1 MSISAQDGDG
11 ASLRF
16 EPQAQTRPRLLPL
29 EGGRNFR
36 DLGGY
41 PAADGKTVR
50 WGKLYRSGAM
60 TNLTEAD
67 YRYLTGL
74 GLRVVS
80 DFRSNEERD
89 DEPARWE
96 TVQGV
101 DYRAWDYSREDETD
115 GRVSLTSL
123 LVQPGM
129 TPEKVRAIVI
139 RNYSDI
145 VEQHKEKFADLF
157 QRLALGEVPLVFNC
171 SAGKDRTGVAAALV
185 LVALEVPVDCIVED
199 YALSERL
206 VDFEAEL
213 LNSNPREP
221 DRDDELFEWVAN
233 APIEQVRPL
242 LRSEPA
248 YLEAAFRHMDETYG
262 GAMSYIRAELGVDDR
277 SLSGIRSLLLE

>member
-1 MSISAQDGDG
+1 MTISAQDGDG
-11 ASLRF
+11 SNLGF
-16 EPQAQTRPRLLPL
+16 EPQMRAHPRLLPL

-41 PAADGKTVR
+41 PAADGRTVR

-60 TNLTEAD
+60 THLTDAD
-67 YRYLTGL
+67 YRYLTAL

-80 DFRSNEERD
+80 DFRSNEERE

-96 TVQGV
+96 EVQGV
-101 DYRAWDYSREDETD
+101 DYRAWNYSREDETD

-123 LVQPGM
+123 LVQPDM
-129 TPEKVRAIVI
+129 TPGKVRAIMI

-145 VEQHKEKFADLF
+145 VEQHKEKFRDLF
-157 QRLALGEVPLVFNC
+157 GRLAAGEVPLVFNC

-185 LVALEVPVDCIVED
+185 LVALEVPLDCIVED

-206 VDFEAEL
+206 VDFETEL
-213 LNSNPREP
+213 LNSKPRERH
-221 DRDDELFEWVAN
+221 RDDELFKWVAD

-242 LRSEPA
+242 LRSDPA
-248 YLEAAFRHMDETYG
+248 YLEAAFDHLDGNYG
-262 GAMSYIRAELGVDDR
+262 GAMGYIRSELGVDDR

>member
-1 MSISAQDGDG
+1 MSMSAQDGDG
-11 ASLRF
+11 SSLRS
-16 EPQAQTRPRLLPL
+16 EPRAHPRLLPL

-60 TNLTEAD
+60 TNLTAAD

-80 DFRSNEERD
+80 DLRSNEERD

-96 TVQGV
+96 AVQGV

-129 TPEKVRAIVI
+129 TPERVRAIVI
-139 RNYSDI
+139 RNYTDI

-185 LVALEVPVDCIVED
+185 LVALEVPADCIVED
-199 YALSERL
+199 YVLSERL
-206 VDFEAEL
+206 VDFEDEL
-213 LNSNPREP
+213 LNSNSRP
-221 DRDDELFEWVAN
+221 DRDDELFDWVAN

-262 GAMSYIRAELGVDDR
+262 GAMRYIRTELGVDER

>member
-1 MSISAQDGDG
+1 MRTDSRSGGYSRPDAQSQG
-11 ASLRF
+11 
-16 EPQAQTRPRLLPL
+16 RPRLLPL
-29 EGGRNFR
+29 QGGRNFR

-41 PAADGKTVR
+41 PGADGRTVR

-60 TNLTEAD
+60 TNLTDAD
-67 YRYLTGL
+67 YRYLAGL

-96 TVQGV
+96 TLPGI

-123 LVQPGM
+123 LVQPDM
-129 TPEKVRAIVI
+129 TPEKVRTIMI

-171 SAGKDRTGVAAALV
+171 SAGKDRTGVAAALI
-185 LVALEVPVDCIVED
+185 LVALEVPVDCIIED
-199 YALSERL
+199 YALSDRL

-213 LNSNPREP
+213 LNSSPRVP
-221 DRDDELFEWVAN
+221 DRDDELFEWVAS

-248 YLEAAFRHMDETYG
+248 YLAAAFRYMDETYG
-262 GAMSYIRAELGVDDR
+262 GAMSFIRTELRVDDR
-277 SLSGIRSLLLE
+277 SLVGIRSLLLE

>member
-1 MSISAQDGDG
+1 H
-11 ASLRF
+11 
-16 EPQAQTRPRLLPL
+16 PRLLPL

-41 PAADGKTVR
+41 PAADGRTVR

-60 TNLTEAD
+60 TNLTDAD
-67 YRYLTGL
+67 YRHLTGL

-96 TVQGV
+96 AVQGV

-123 LVQPGM
+123 LVQPDM

-213 LNSNPREP
+213 LNSNPRP

-248 YLEAAFRHMDETYG
+248 YLQAAFRHMNETYG
-262 GAMSYIRAELGVDDR
+262 GAMSYIRKELGVDDR
-277 SLSGIRSLLLE
+277 SLSGIRGLLLE